1 MRIIYFFPENNRL
14 ERIWKLAQVDFRR
27 RYYHDR
33 LGILWALI
41 KPLFEVAIYYVV
53 FTSVFKVEQENYGLF
68 IFGGIIIWSGF
79 SEASKRGM
87 GLLGEKLYLI
97 ENIQLNKIDL
107 YFSYLLSVQMAMSF
121 NLMIFIGITI
131 LTGSFAGLNI
141 FWLPVILAN
150 FFLICLGIIMI
161 LSCVQPFIK
170 DLIHLWDMGLLLGMW
185 VSGIFYPYHSIIEKI
200 PALFYL
206 NPFIGIIHNIRG
218 SLLIGNE
225 IDLELLGINLTFGI
239 LLYSVGLL
247 VVNRFSR
254 LAIEKL

>member
-1 MRIIYFFPENNRL
+1 MKLTRYIPENNRL
-14 ERIWKLAQVDFRR
+14 ERIWKLAQVDFKR

-41 KPLFEVAIYYVV
+41 KPIFEVVIYYIV
-53 FTSVFKVEQENYGLF
+53 FTAVFKVEQENYGLF
-68 IFGGIIIWSGF
+68 IFAGIIIWSGF

-107 YFSYLLSVQMAMSF
+107 YLSYLLSVLMAMSF
-121 NLMIFIGITI
+121 NLTVFIGITLI
-131 LTGSFAGLNI
+131 TGSFAGLNI
-141 FWLPVILAN
+141 FWLPVILAS

-185 VSGIFYPYHSIIEKI
+185 VSGVFYPYHLIIEKI
-200 PALFYL
+200 PALIYF

-218 SLLIGNE
+218 SLLVGSE
-225 IDLELLGINLTFGI
+225 IDLELLGINLA
-239 LLYSVGLL
+239 VGLL
-247 VVNRFSR
+247 LYLVGMIVVNRFSR